1 MHAGTGK
8 QVLLFLWRLCV
19 QHAIFF
25 QLCVQ
30 VKETE
35 AAVEQKNLQQQDL
48 VDRAVK
54 AESEKVK
61 MEQTLP
67 PSQVAL
73 AILLAASKLYSPFFA
88 PIDNRAL

>member
-1 MHAGTGK
+1 
-8 QVLLFLWRLCV
+8 
-19 QHAIFF
+19 
-25 QLCVQ
+25 
-30 VKETE
+30 
-35 AAVEQKNLQQQDL
+35 
-48 VDRAVK
+48 
-54 AESEKVK
+54 